1 MAITLSDDR
10 RSALAGHLQ
19 TLFSD
24 EFDEE
29 LSAFRAEQI
38 VDVMLQTL
46 APMIYNQAVEDVRA
60 HLQGKLDDLSGEV
73 HLDGPIG

>member
-1 MAITLSDDR
+1 MAITLSQDR
-10 RSALAGHLQ
+10 RTALAGHLQ
-19 TLFSD
+19 TLFAED
-24 EFDEE
+24 FDES

-46 APMIYNQAVEDVRA
+46 APMIYNRAVEDVRA

-73 HLDGPIG
+73 HLDGPID